1 MPLSKVTDTVS
12 GVAGDSIL
20 ILDQYSVRAQ
30 MALQTSQHATTH
42 RASAGFLRTLT
53 TATPHGMGPGEA
65 FMVSGA
71 PWYYRTHGDG
81 YQMLF
86 QVVSVP
92 APNQVTYYAHTTSDE
107 ATTADTTGVVYR
119 LGWRRLRVGMRC
131 AMPTT
136 AAPTLIQHCFGIG
149 VSQGA
154 HPVASSLCERFV
166 GIGNVDAVSTSF
178 YPSGPSRFV
187 LSGSC
192 SLISTKQGPT
202 WTPKFTPYGTG
213 DRSWW
218 AATRVSPGLVIV
230 EYSPYY
236 VGTDHT
242 CYFAGNVVSV
252 CTNHYGLTS
261 EHLKTFLRHP
271 ENFGVSVPSG
281 FTVLNVP
288 FYFTGQSASWDPAF
302 GTFPVYLEAFNRS
315 AEKKLEIMDI
325 GYAFLL

>member
-107 ATTADTTGVVYR
+107 ATTADATGVVYR
-119 LGWRRLRVGMRC
+119 LGWSRLRVGMRC
-131 AMPTT
+131 AIPTT
-136 AAPTLIQHCFGIG
+136 ATLQGIQHAFGIG
-149 VSQGA
+149 VSQG
-154 HPVASSLCERFV
+154 PYPISSPLCQRFV
-166 GIGNVDAVSTSF
+166 GTGNSLSSQLGYST
-178 YPSGPSRFV
+178 GPGR
-187 LSGSC
+187 LG
-192 SLISTKQGPT
+192 
-202 WTPKFTPYGTG
+202 
-213 DRSWW
+213 
-218 AATRVSPGLVIV
+218 
-230 EYSPYY
+230 
-236 VGTDHT
+236 
-242 CYFAGNVVSV
+242 AGGGVW
-252 CTNHYGLTS
+252 LTS
-261 EHLKTFLRHP
+261 IKNGAIWSAGDSGTEWPTAWWSSSRSAPSLAVIEYRPTLSLPTHSCLFSLTGFTCVTYSAALTAEHLKSVLRHP
-271 ENFGVSVPSG
+271 ENLIVSTPPSLAP
-281 FTVLNVP
+281 TVREVQMSGSS
-288 FYFTGQSASWDPAF
+288 TWDPAF
-302 GTFPVYLEAFNRS
+302 GTFPVYLEAFNRM
-315 AEKKLEIMDI
+315 ANYKLEIMDI